1 LTKST
6 LSDKVNCDPLK
17 AKNDAKTLLPLTL
30 TLSLQGRGQA
40 IHSSS
45 KAGSTLAH
53 FDKKERKI
61 MKAAIHQSA
70 LEIVQGDIT
79 QQEIAAIG
87 NAANS
92 ALAGGGG
99 VDGAIHRAGGPT
111 LMSELKSK
119 YKECPT
125 GSAVITSGGN
135 LKAKYVIH
143 AVGPR
148 YSGSSRDAE
157 LLSGA
162 YRKSLELC
170 TQNKIDSIAFPSIS
184 TGIYG
189 YPVEEASRIAL
200 KTVADYLKEHPEIK
214 LVRFVLFDSRTFEV
228 YKEALQELSQL
239 KK

>member
-1 LTKST
+1 MI
-6 LSDKVNCDPLK
+6 LK
-17 AKNDAKTLLPLTL
+17 EGAKN
-30 TLSLQGRGQA
+30 
-40 IHSSS
+40 
-45 KAGSTLAH
+45 
-53 FDKKERKI
+53 
-61 MKAAIHQSA
+61 MKVTVHQSI

-79 QQEIAAIG
+79 QQEIMAIG

-99 VDGAIHRAGGPT
+99 VDGAIHRVGGPI
-111 LMSELKSK
+111 LMSELKAQ
-119 YKECPT
+119 YKGCPT

-148 YSGSSRDAE
+148 YSGSPKDAE

-170 TQNKIDSIAFPSIS
+170 TQHKIESIAFPSIS

-200 KTVADYLKEHPEIK
+200 KTVMNYLEEHPEMK
-214 LVRFVLFDSRTFEV
+214 LVRFVLFDSKTFEV
-228 YKEALQELSQL
+228 YKNSLKQL
-239 KK
+239 LPGA

>member
-1 LTKST
+1 M
-6 LSDKVNCDPLK
+6 KVNVQK
-17 AKNDAKTLLPLTL
+17 
-30 TLSLQGRGQA
+30 S
-40 IHSSS
+40 I
-45 KAGSTLAH
+45 
-53 FDKKERKI
+53 
-61 MKAAIHQSA
+61 

-79 QQEIAAIG
+79 QQDTEAIG

-99 VDGAIHRAGGPT
+99 VDGAIHRAGGPSM
-111 LMSELKSK
+111 MSELRAK
-119 YKECPT
+119 YKGCPT

-148 YSGSSRDAE
+148 YSGSPKDPE

-162 YRKSLELC
+162 YRRSLELC
-170 TQNKIDSIAFPSIS
+170 TQNKISSIAFPSIS

-200 KTVADYLKEHPEIK
+200 KTAMDYLKDHPEIK
-214 LVRFVLFDSRTFEV
+214 LARFVLFDSKTYDV
-228 YKEALQELSQL
+228 YEEAL
-239 KK
+239 KKLANVK